1 MSHVRQ
7 DIRDNIVTALT
18 GLSITGSNVYKT
30 RVYPLANNK
39 LPGLCVYTGSETSEA
54 VTLTRPRTKLRV
66 LEVFVESYATATA
79 DLDDALD
86 DICVEVEEALAL
98 DVTRGG
104 KAKDTVVTA
113 TEMEFSG
120 EGDKPVGVARM
131 TVTVT
136 YMTTENNVETAV

>member
-7 DIRDNIVTALT
+7 DIRDNIVTTLT
-18 GLSITGSNVYKT
+18 NLPIIGTNVYKT

-39 LPGLCVYTGSETSEA
+39 LPGLCIYTGSETSEA
-54 VTLTRPRTKLRV
+54 VTITRPRTKLRI
-66 LEVFVESYATATA
+66 LEVFVEAYATATA

-136 YMTTENNVETAV
+136 YMTPENSVETAV